1 MRIRI
6 PHLLR
11 VIGVVLFL
19 LCAAHGVLAQLNQDC
34 TVSVLNRTVQ
44 VNPDGSWVLPNV
56 PANFGQVKA
65 RATCVR
71 NGVTISGES
80 DYFTIPA
87 NGAVNL
93 PAIILGAA
101 TPIPSALGIGPANPS
116 FTSAGQMIQLVVTA
130 TFSDNSTEDVSAG
143 STGTNYTSSNP
154 AIATVNANGL
164 VTAIS
169 SGTVVLQASN
179 DGATGITKATVLLSN
194 VDTDNDGIPDDVEA
208 TLGLDPHN
216 PVDAQEDFDRDDL
229 TNLKEFQLGT
239 GLRVFDTD
247 GDGIGD
253 GLEVES
259 GSNPLDPNS
268 FNLAQILKSIKVT
281 PTTVALTVNT
291 IIGVATQQLTVT
303 GTLTDGNS
311 INLTARSRG
320 TNYSSSNLSV
330 ANFGATD
337 GLVFA
342 GSDGSATITVSNN
355 GHTAT
360 VQVTVSSFSPAA
372 LSFISIPGFANNVD
386 ISGNIA
392 YVAAGSTGLQVV
404 DVSDRRAPRIIGSLD
419 TPGNANDVRVVGNR
433 AYVADGSA
441 GLRIVDISNPAS
453 PVPLGSLDT
462 AGEAN
467 DVVVVGNLA
476 YIADGPAGLQIIDVS
491 DPVVP
496 RLIGTLDTP
505 GIARGVD
512 VSGNVAV
519 IADGNSLRIVD
530 VGSPSSPVARGSL
543 TTTDAR
549 DVTVEGTIAYLADFS
564 GSLKTIDFSTPTA
577 PRLLATTTQALGG
590 ILTDVAKVREFVF
603 GADVFFVN
611 GVPIVNVNDPAN
623 PSVRARLDFPARDDN
638 GTGIAVDNQ
647 FVYLTADHSIQENG
661 INGDSRLY
669 IGQYQ
674 SIEDKNGIP
683 PTIQITSP
691 APNDQVIQG
700 GSVTVTAN
708 ATDDVAVAAVNF
720 FIDGQLAFTS
730 TTAPYQYTFTA
741 PIVGSTLVLGATAVD
756 FGNNVGQ
763 ASNVTLNL
771 IPDPLTTVVG
781 RVVNSTGQ
789 SVAGSTVTVFSSFSA
804 TTGRDGLFTISG
816 VPTVR
821 GDIVA
826 RAVGTVGGRAAFGT
840 SSSVPP
846 VPGSLTSVGDIRLSI
861 LQGNIDLIP
870 YLATGYKY
878 LVVGHGQNSGF
889 EQPGF
894 DDSAFATGDA
904 GFGSLGGCSLNTTV
918 FVKTDWPLNT
928 DMLLR
933 KQFDIDAIPQSLTVA
948 VAIDNDVQVFVNG
961 HDVSGGI
968 RQHDGC
974 PSRDS
979 FVFTVPTNILN
990 VGTNLI
996 AVRAVDR
1003 GGAAYADI
1011 QVTAVYP
1018 TVNQTLNMNIPP
1030 RGTFLRTDTGDTA
1043 AQTSFVLDLV
1053 SLGIQ
1058 PGSSISLQELGDFAF
1073 CTSCPDN
1080 GHALIGV
1087 FSSTNTFLPPSILN
1101 RIPDAIATGQPAVV
1115 TPLTLFE
1122 GLPTDIPQDFGISA
1136 AGTQVVVP
1144 AGARFLFVA
1153 VSDSFWGD
1161 NNDPNN
1167 NYALRV
1173 TFIPSQLAIKRAPPS
1188 VSTESPARTSSEKK
1202 K

>member
-11 VIGVVLFL
+11 VTGVVLVL

-34 TVSVLNRTVQ
+34 TVSVLNRTVS

-71 NGVTISGES
+71 NGITISGES

-93 PAIILGAA
+93 PTIILGAPTA
-101 TPIPSALGIGPANPS
+101 IPTALGIGPANPS
-116 FTSAGQMIQLVVTA
+116 FTAAGQTIQLVVTA
-130 TFSDNSTEDVSAG
+130 TYPDNSTKDVSAA

-164 VTAIS
+164 VTAVS

-179 DGATGITKATVLLSN
+179 DGATGIIKATVLLSN
-194 VDTDNDGIPDDVEA
+194 VDTDGDGIPDDIEA

-216 PVDAQEDFDRDDL
+216 PVDAQEDFDRDGL

-268 FNLAQILKSIKVT
+268 FNLAQVLKSIKVT

-303 GTLTDGNS
+303 GTLTDGNT
-311 INLTARSRG
+311 INLTARSRD
-320 TNYSSSNLSV
+320 TNYSSSNLNV

-342 GSDGSATITVSNN
+342 GINGSATITVSNN

-360 VQVTVSSFSPAA
+360 VQVTISSFSPTA

-386 ISGNIA
+386 ISGNFA

-404 DVSDRRAPRIIGSLD
+404 DVSDRRAPRIVGSLD

-433 AYVADGSA
+433 AYIADGSA

-467 DVVVVGNLA
+467 DVVVVGDRA
-476 YIADGPAGLQIIDVS
+476 YVADGLAGLQIIDVS

-496 RLIGTLDTP
+496 RLLGTFDTP
-505 GIARGVD
+505 GTARGVD
-512 VSGNVAV
+512 VSGNLAV
-519 IADGNSLRIVD
+519 IADGSSLRTVD
-530 VGSPSSPVARGSL
+530 ISNPASPVARGSL

-577 PRLLATTTQALGG
+577 PRLLGTTTQALGG

-647 FVYLTADHSIQENG
+647 FVYLTADRSIQENG

-669 IGQYQ
+669 IGQYVAL
-674 SIEDKNGIP
+674 EDKAGIP
-683 PTIQITSP
+683 PVVSIISP
-691 APNDQVIQG
+691 AAGATMIEGTILPI
-700 GSVTVTAN
+700 TVQ
-708 ATDDVAVAAVNF
+708 ATDDVQVAAVNF
-720 FIDGQLAFTS
+720 LVNGNVVFTDS
-730 TTAPYQYTFTA
+730 AAPYQFNLTVPAGVASLT
-741 PIVGSTLVLGATAVD
+741 LGATATD
-756 FGNNVGQ
+756 IGGNVGTAPSVQ
-763 ASNVTLNL
+763 INV
-771 IPDPLTTVVG
+771 IPDPLTTVTG
-781 RVVNSTGQ
+781 RVIDESSTPVSGASVSVLGRTGSTG
-789 SVAGSTVTVFSSFSA
+789 ADGTFSIPN
-804 TTGRDGLFTISG
+804 L
-816 VPTVR
+816 PTVQGNLVVNVTFQR
-821 GDIVA
+821 PD
-826 RAVGTVGGRAAFGT
+826 GTVLSGIST
-840 SSSVPP
+840 PTPP
-846 VPGSLTSVGDIRLSI
+846 VPGGTTNVGDIIARVGGTLAVVSLSANN
-861 LQGNIDLIP
+861 QAAVIDL
-870 YLATGYKY
+870 TT
-878 LVVGHGQNSGF
+878 NSVRTNL
-889 EQPGF
+889 PV
-894 DDSAFATGDA
+894 
-904 GFGSLGGCSLNTTV
+904 GFGPFGASVTPDGRLGIVSNFSGGTLSFIDLSANPPAVSGTLGTN
-918 FVKTDWPLNT
+918 PL
-928 DMLLR
+928 M
-933 KQFDIDAIPQSLTVA
+933 AAPES
-948 VAIDNDVQVFVNG
+948 VAITPNGRYGIVSDGGSEKDVLSVDLQQRTIVSS
-961 HDVSGGI
+961 VSGLPGN
-968 RQHDGC
+968 Q
-974 PSRDS
+974 
-979 FVFTVPTNILN
+979 
-990 VGTNLI
+990 
-996 AVRAVDR
+996 
-1003 GGAAYADI
+1003 GAAVSPDGTLVLVLSADTN
-1011 QVTAVYP
+1011 QVSVL
-1018 TVNQTLNMNIPP
+1018 NINSNGTL
-1030 RGTFLRTDTGDTA
+1030 TDTGQRVTLSGSTGGARSIAITPNGRRALVTNSNSGLVTVLSITGGTVTNVGAITNLGTVTSFNTSGVAITHDGRKAYISNWQDSNLAVLSIDSNDNVTDTSQRISVPNGTPNTFFGVPGIAVTPDGARLFIVGFNTGRVSIMDTA
-1043 AQTSFVLDLV
+1043 TNTLLPV
-1053 SLGIQ
+1053 SISVGV
-1058 PGSSISLQELGDFAF
+1058 PGSPVG
-1073 CTSCPDN
+1073 
-1080 GHALIGV
+1080 IGM
-1087 FSSTNTFLPPSILN
+1087 PGRP
-1101 RIPDAIATGQPAVV
+1101 
-1115 TPLTLFE
+1115 
-1122 GLPTDIPQDFGISA
+1122 
-1136 AGTQVVVP
+1136 
-1144 AGARFLFVA
+1144 
-1153 VSDSFWGD
+1153 
-1161 NNDPNN
+1161 
-1167 NYALRV
+1167 
-1173 TFIPSQLAIKRAPPS
+1173 
-1188 VSTESPARTSSEKK
+1188 
-1202 K
+1202 